1 MLGSEQQLDDNNTSL
16 GFPKTILDLDNGSII
31 NQGFKDLEMILNEND
46 VVQASN
52 DLSTTPGDD
61 NAINQTLDNSETVP
75 NIAIPDFDDLKA
87 ILDFEVILNEND
99 IIQASNDLSTTSGDG
114 NAINQTLDNSETVP
128 NIAIPD
134 FDDLKAIL
142 DFEVILNE
150 NDIIQ
155 ASNDLSTTSGDGNA
169 ISSTT
174 EALDNAKGI
183 NEIANQSSI
192 PFVND
197 QTTQPQDKESQ
208 NSTIDKAEPGSSG
221 ISQQALATVYNDCV
235 QELQVTYSNCIN
247 KLQTVYNNINKFQT
261 DASLPNS
268 NDSQLPNIKSG
279 NSKET
284 KGLLHPV
291 TKGKDLKIIKKLLQ
305 GKTDINE
312 KNNMDDSRSFDVK
325 SRSSEETQGLLHS
338 AIKSKNIKIVK
349 KLLHSGANINEQDN
363 SGNTP
368 LHIAIRYNNI
378 DILNTLLE
386 FNPDTELRN
395 NQSSTPLHCAIG
407 CICLRATKL
416 LLNYGADTNAQ
427 DSRGNTVLH
436 KIISS
441 KSSKVILSL
450 EPILENKNTDLN
462 IKNSKGESFINIV
475 LSRFK
480 GLNYIDRKEFIKHL
494 KPVWKHYSRLSNES
508 RSIIKE
514 SEELYAIVKRYRN
527 EAPQTYGS
535 LVNSVK
541 LCSTKEEIIKILQLR
556 KVKIND
562 KNLNGNTLLHKA
574 VNEPFSM
581 KVIGILLDIV
591 SDVNTQNDRGNTAL
605 HIVASS
611 DKRLAITKVLLSYG
625 ASVNLQNVSKQT
637 PLHIAAA
644 RSSTRTL
651 EALLSFSDIDP
662 NKQDMLGNTALHNAL
677 RSKMPFLTVEL
688 LLKNDKVNLNI
699 KNKEGQ
705 CFTSI
710 VLDGL
715 KIQGNKNL
723 VKLLAKHYS
732 RLDDESKLI
741 IKSNRKFYTAVKE
754 HRKKLIPYN
763 ILNQPSSSSFANEFF
778 NIAK

>member
-87 ILDFEVILNEND
+87 ILDKND
-99 IIQASNDLSTTSGDG
+99 IT
-114 NAINQTLDNSETVP
+114 
-128 NIAIPD
+128 
-134 FDDLKAIL
+134 IL

-221 ISQQALATVYNDCV
+221 ISQQVLATVYNDCV

-284 KGLLHPV
+284 KGSLHPV

-338 AIKSKNIKIVK
+338 AAKSKDLETIK

-363 SGNTP
+363 NGNTP
-368 LHIAIRYNNI
+368 LHVAVKLNRI

-395 NQSSTPLHCAIG
+395 NQGSTPLHCAIG

-462 IKNSKGESFINIV
+462 IKNSKGESFVNIV
-475 LSRFK
+475 LSKFER
-480 GLNYIDRKEFIKHL
+480 LNHIDKKQFIHRL
-494 KPVWKHYSRLSNES
+494 KPVWELYSKLNNES
-508 RSIIKE
+508 RLIIEGSKE
-514 SEELYAIVKRYRN
+514 LNAIVERYRN
-527 EAPQTYGS
+527 NALQTYNS

-541 LCSTKEEIIKILQLR
+541 LCSTKEKIIEILRLR

-562 KNLNGNTLLHKA
+562 KDLNSNTLLHKA
-574 VNEPFSM
+574 VGGPCNL
-581 KVIGILLDIV
+581 KVIEMLLGIG
-591 SDVNTQNDRGNTAL
+591 SDVNAQNDRCSTAL

-611 DKRLAITKVLLSYG
+611 DKRLAITKILLSYS
-625 ASVNLQNVSKQT
+625 ANVNLQNISGQT

-644 RSSTRTL
+644 RSNTSTL
-651 EALLSFSDIDP
+651 EVLLNFSDIDP

-677 RSKMPFLTVEL
+677 RSKMPFRTVES
-688 LLKNDKVNLNI
+688 LLKSNKISLNI
-699 KNKEGQ
+699 KNKERQ
-705 CFTSI
+705 CFISI
-710 VLDGL
+710 VLDAFKK
-715 KIQGNKNL
+715 KIKGNEDL

-741 IKSNRKFYTAVKE
+741 IKNDSKFYAVVEK
-754 HRKKLIPYN
+754 HTKNFTPYN
-763 ILNQPSSSSFANEFF
+763 VLSQPSSSSYVNEFL
-778 NIAK
+778 NIIK